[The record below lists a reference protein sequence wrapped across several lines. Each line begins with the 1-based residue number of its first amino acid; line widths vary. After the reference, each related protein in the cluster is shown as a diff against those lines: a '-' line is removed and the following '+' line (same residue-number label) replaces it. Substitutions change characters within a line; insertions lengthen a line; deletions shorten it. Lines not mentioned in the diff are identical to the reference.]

1 MKKALVILLTLALC
15 VCLFAGCQSGGQTAT
30 TTAAATTAATTA
42 AAATAAATTAAAT
55 TAAVT
60 TTAVTTTA
68 ATTAVDPST
77 TGTGYPLVSEPLY
90 YSAMN
95 GVTPQNVTGK
105 WDDLM
110 YFTAVGELTNVYFNF
125 ANIAATDY
133 DTKMNLSLAS
143 GSLYDIYLSG
153 VGADNVRTYGVEG
166 GLFMKLEDL
175 IQENMPQLIARN
187 EEDPRMLKAVTES
200 DGSIYD
206 FPQFVETATIAVATV
221 YTRLDYTEPVGY
233 DEAKINAIKD
243 ISEVYDLLK
252 AVQADN
258 ADNPDFITLLPYT
271 VAHLNWV
278 LENYFFPAFGDDPFS
293 GFIENGD
300 GSIRYNVNGEQ
311 MQRYLTFM
319 NKLFTEGILYN
330 EIYTADTATTTAIT
344 KANNAAFLSYGTM
357 LGYDNF
363 ASGNLDMI
371 LLPLVTSEYTGTIKC
386 KGYAGVS
393 STSRVITATCE
404 QPDILCRYLDINY
417 AKDEIVEGISG
428 LTNFLGVR
436 GKSWDYTDDTHE
448 YYTIFIPDGID
459 LSATEVNYSYNGPS
473 IHSYC
478 SIMAIQQGASPGLT
492 CKGVE
497 SLAKLYPYHVRP
509 FPSSFLKFSTDE
521 SEVYTTLNTEIGEYV
536 DSMKAKFISGAESL
550 DNWDEFV
557 SVLEKMGVK
566 DYVNIV
572 QQVYTRYYNS

>member
-258 ADNPDFITLLPYT
+258 ADNPDFITLPPRPPPPRPPLLRPPP
-271 VAHLNWV
+271 LR
-278 LENYFFPAFGDDPFS
+278 P
-293 GFIENGD
+293 
-300 GSIRYNVNGEQ
+300 
-311 MQRYLTFM
+311 
-319 NKLFTEGILYN
+319 
-330 EIYTADTATTTAIT
+330 
-344 KANNAAFLSYGTM
+344 
-357 LGYDNF
+357 
-363 ASGNLDMI
+363 
-371 LLPLVTSEYTGTIKC
+371 LLPRPLLPRPPPPQPPPPRLRIASRF
-386 KGYAGVS
+386 AGSARNTAPLMKMLRSRKS
-393 STSRVITATCE
+393 SKI
-404 QPDILCRYLDINY
+404 
-417 AKDEIVEGISG
+417 
-428 LTNFLGVR
+428 
-436 GKSWDYTDDTHE
+436 
-448 YYTIFIPDGID
+448 
-459 LSATEVNYSYNGPS
+459 
-473 IHSYC
+473 
-478 SIMAIQQGASPGLT
+478 
-492 CKGVE
+492 
-497 SLAKLYPYHVRP
+497 
-509 FPSSFLKFSTDE
+509 
-521 SEVYTTLNTEIGEYV
+521 
-536 DSMKAKFISGAESL
+536 
-550 DNWDEFV
+550 V
-557 SVLEKMGVK
+557 SVL
-566 DYVNIV
+566 
-572 QQVYTRYYNS
+572 NSN